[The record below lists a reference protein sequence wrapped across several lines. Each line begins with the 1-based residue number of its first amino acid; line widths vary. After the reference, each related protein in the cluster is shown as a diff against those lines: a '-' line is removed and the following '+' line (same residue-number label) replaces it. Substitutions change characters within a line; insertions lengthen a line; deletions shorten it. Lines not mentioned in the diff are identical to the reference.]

1 MNTRTIA
8 PDVAAYLGT
17 ALWSSTGDD
26 DRPLDAT
33 YSVYDF
39 APAALTDAADLIRRF
54 RWLAGEVYGLAQ
66 EYTGYDDARFMHD
79 LWLTQAHHGAGF
91 WESDYGP
98 HGQALTRAA
107 HKMGESDIY
116 VGDDGFLYLS

>member
-1 MNTRTIA
+1 MPKPIA

-33 YSVYDF
+33 YSVEDF
-39 APAALTDAADLIRRF
+39 APEALIDATNDIARF
-54 RWLAGEVYGLAQ
+54 RHLAGDVYALAQ

-79 LWLTQAHHGAGF
+79 LWLTQNGHGAGF
-91 WESDYGP
+91 WDGDYGP
-98 HGQALTRAA
+98 YGDALTRAS
-107 HKMGESDIY
+107 KVGTSDVY
-116 VGDDGFLYLS
+116 VGDDNLLYIA

>member
-1 MNTRTIA
+1 MTKTIA

-33 YSVYDF
+33 YSVEDF
-39 APAALTDAADLIRRF
+39 APEALIDAANDIARF
-54 RWLAGEVYGLAQ
+54 RHLAGDVYALAQ

-79 LWLTQAHHGAGF
+79 LWLTQNGHGAGF
-91 WESDYGP
+91 WDGDYGP
-98 HGQALTRAA
+98 YGDALTRAS
-107 HKMGESDIY
+107 KVGTSDVY
-116 VGDDGFLYLS
+116 VGDDGLLYIA